1 MHSAAPDYVEP
12 VLGWRV
18 WLVVDQ
24 GDALRLSS
32 VLYPTIWPVRSVFVG
47 DCGTTRAGVLRHRV
61 PHLRCGCGVHA
72 AVSVEDAASYFDGRG
87 RASLGEIYRVVGR
100 VALWGSVI
108 EGDKGW
114 RASHAYPHALY
125 VPARSLGGPSA
136 ISSPEVASGLRDYG
150 VPVSLLDG
158 VTKARVCG
166 ALRTD
171 FCEAA

>member
-1 MHSAAPDYVEP
+1 MHSGAPDYLEP
-12 VLGWRV
+12 ALGWRV

-24 GDALRLSS
+24 GDDLRLSS
-32 VLYPTIWPVRSVFVG
+32 VLYPTIWPVQLRLRGRVRPNTRRSHW
-47 DCGTTRAGVLRHRV
+47 HRV
-61 PHLRCGCGVHA
+61 PHARCGCGVHA

-87 RASLGEIYRVVGR
+87 RASLGEVYRVVGR

-114 RASHAYPHALY
+114 RASHGYPHALY
-125 VPARSLGGPSA
+125 VPARPLGGPSG
-136 ISSPEVASGLRDYG
+136 ISSVDVASGLSDYG

-158 VTKARVCG
+158 VAKTRVCA

-171 FCEAA
+171 FREAA